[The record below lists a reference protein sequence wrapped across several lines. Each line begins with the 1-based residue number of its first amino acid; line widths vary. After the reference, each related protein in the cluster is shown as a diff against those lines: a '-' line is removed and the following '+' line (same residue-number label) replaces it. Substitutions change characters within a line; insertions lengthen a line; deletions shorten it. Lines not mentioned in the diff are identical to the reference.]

1 MICALNTSMYVV
13 LQCKVQKINNAA
25 VNALVAISLQ
35 TSCVFFSFD

>member
-13 LQCKVQKINNAA
+13 LQCKVEKINNAA

-35 TSCVFFSFD
+35 TSLWCFFF